1 MKLSICKVKRI
12 ERETG
17 LMCLDDC
24 IATVAEYYHCGYEMS
39 YAGGFAMRWRSG
51 FTNFAGQYQIHLL
64 DRLENLKKYHGLE
77 IVKKNFFSGKGGSAE
92 NRKGTYTG
100 TPGDDAD
107 QSLLVSVG

>member
-64 DRLENLKKYHGLE
+64 DRLEKISWAGDREKE
-77 IVKKNFFSGKGGSAE
+77 FFLGERGSAE

-100 TPGDDAD
+100 TPGDDTD

>member
-77 IVKKNFFSGKGGSAE
+77 IVKKNFFSGKGVL
-92 NRKGTYTG
+92 RKIEK
-100 TPGDDAD
+100 DLHRNAR
-107 QSLLVSVG
+107 